1 MGPARSHSMRFTARF
16 APRLVSAVLVGALAL
31 GVVPGAAFAAS
42 KPPVTVPSATLM
54 TIDGQQIWARKANSK
69 RRVASTIK
77 MLNALVVMENA
88 SLDDTVVVAA
98 KAAAIDNG
106 EVGIYKGQKLTV
118 RQLLEMMLVASA
130 NDAAEALAIHIAGS
144 EKAYVRMMND
154 KAAEIGLKN
163 TKAADPHGLSKKERS
178 TAQDLSVLARY
189 VMADPELRRIVA
201 LRKVSVPRKKG
212 KARVYRST
220 DALLGKY
227 RGIEGVKTGFTNPA
241 GYCFVAAAKR
251 GDVELVAVVLGAKS
265 NAGRFSEAR
274 KLLDWG
280 FKHYVPPA
288 PVPSQE
294 PSGTPTGGIEGAT
307 AAPAAFSQQAT
318 HVYAQLD
325 ALDGAGASVPE
336 TVTVIPAY

>member
-1 MGPARSHSMRFTARF
+1 MTANRSRIGTGTGGR
-16 APRLVSAVLVGALAL
+16 APRVFSAVLASVLVLAL
-31 GVVPGAAFAAS
+31 LPGSAFAAS
-42 KPPVTVPSATLM
+42 RPPVSVPSATLM
-54 TIDGQQIWARKANSK
+54 TIDGQQIWARKPNAP

-106 EVGIYKGQKLTV
+106 DVGLYKGQKLTV
-118 RQLLEMMLVASA
+118 RQLLQMMLVASA

-144 EKAYVRMMND
+144 EKAYVRMMNE

-163 TKAADPHGLSKKERS
+163 TRAADPHGLSKKEKS

-189 VMADPELRRIVA
+189 VMADPELRTIVA
-201 LRKVSVPRKKG
+201 MKRVSVPRRKG
-212 KARVYRST
+212 KARWYRST

-265 NAGRFSEAR
+265 NAARFSEAR

-280 FKHYVPPA
+280 FKHYVPA
-288 PVPSQE
+288 PVVVPSGDT
-294 PSGTPTGGIEGAT
+294 SGTPTASS
-307 AAPAAFSQQAT
+307 AVPAFSQQAT
-318 HVYAQLD
+318 HVYAQL
-325 ALDGAGASVPE
+325 AELDGGGDSSVP